1 MYSRYFQRHLRDFLF
16 SRKALAIPVT
26 YLILFVS
33 LIAVISATY
42 SFAIVKINARSTLLN
57 ASVAKQNMYAL
68 DDSIRSVAWSFGA
81 SEVIYMDSCG
91 GTFKTDSEAKNLAVN
106 FTDEQSFCDV
116 VFNNSL
122 GKFSYELE
130 PSDSGYEGV
139 YFRGDERAI
148 INQSAFTT
156 TQLYGATEDYVK
168 AIVLCY
174 RPSATVAVIGT
185 SNGKPL
191 NLIRVN
197 VLNLNLTQNLA
208 LRESFYLKIS
218 SVNVTVTQKH
228 YEFNQPISSLELKT
242 VFDGTTGNVWLPIS
256 SNDEGAA
263 VNLEIVVCN
272 IILQKP
278 EV

>member
-1 MYSRYFQRHLRDFLF
+1 VYSKRFQRHLRDLLF

-57 ASVAKQNMYAL
+57 ASIAKQNMYAL

-81 SEVIYMDSCG
+81 SQVIYMDSCG
-91 GTFKTDSEAKNLAVN
+91 ATFKTDHEAKNLAVN
-106 FTDEQSFCDV
+106 FTDEQSFSEI
-116 VFNNSL
+116 VFDNSL
-122 GKFSYELE
+122 GKISYELE
-130 PSDSGYEGV
+130 PSDAGYEGV

-148 INQSAFTT
+148 INQSSFTA
-156 TQLYGATEDYVK
+156 TQLYGTAEDVK

-174 RPSATVAVIGT
+174 RPTATVAVIGT

-197 VLNLNLTQNLA
+197 VLNLNLTQNLT
-208 LRESFYLKIS
+208 LKESFYLKAS
-218 SVNVTVTQKH
+218 SVNVTVTQNQ

-242 VFDGTTGNVWLPIS
+242 IFDGKQGNVWLPIS